1 MANRKVKDGIDLLT
15 NELIYFR
22 GHAKVTYLSDGSTVE
37 DKINEILENEN
48 DLTNYYTKDEIE
60 NKGYA
65 NKSELNSKQE
75 TLVSGTNVKTING
88 QSILGSGDLKIAT
101 MPLST
106 STSSTMSLSPN
117 IYYRNTSTSLTSL
130 SISLGNVTDNTIIN
144 EYFIEFTTSSNG
156 TTISLPNT
164 IKWANGE
171 IPTFEANTTYQISI
185 INNLGVCMKF
195 K

>member
-1 MANRKVKDGIDLLT
+1 M
-15 NELIYFR
+15 IYFR

-37 DKINEILENEN
+37 EKINEILENEN

-130 SISLGNVTDNTIIN
+130 TISLGNVTDNTIIN